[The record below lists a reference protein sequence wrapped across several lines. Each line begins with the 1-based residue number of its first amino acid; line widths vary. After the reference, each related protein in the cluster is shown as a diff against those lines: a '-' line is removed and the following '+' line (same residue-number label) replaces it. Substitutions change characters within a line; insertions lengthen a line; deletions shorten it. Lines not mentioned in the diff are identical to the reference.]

1 MFSIR
6 QNTFQRS
13 TRLPKKNQLLTT
25 DVVYKAQPFVNVVG
39 KNTNTYGL
47 DVVKNAQPFVAAANN
62 RLTSTYQ
69 SLPTNNNPDVEF
81 WILNGGSASSGTL
94 SAMNTFCNS
103 IDSAG
108 LRDKFYRLNLF
119 CGSNLTSCL
128 LPIYFGRRWNS
139 SPYGFANGDR
149 NVNFISGDYTES
161 GASGG
166 LLGDGSTKYLDT
178 GVTINQIGTIG
189 HVSCYHKGAMST
201 SASNALIR
209 GSDGTYGIGID
220 YSTGVSLVRG
230 FYCQASIASYSTNV
244 GGHYLVTRTS
254 PTNQVLYTNGSTT
267 RGDST
272 LSTSV
277 TFPISSWSLYVFAL
291 NNVGVASSLC
301 PTRIQAYSIGAE
313 MTSGEVSSFYTI
325 MQTFQTS
332 LTRNQ

>member
-1 MFSIR
+1 MFSAK
-6 QNTFQRS
+6 QNFNQRS
-13 TRLPKKNQLLTT
+13 TKLLKKRQLLSM
-25 DVVYKAQPFVNVVG
+25 DVVYKAQPYVEVVA
-39 KNTNTYGL
+39 KNENTWSL
-47 DVVKNAQPFVAAANN
+47 DYIHKAQPFVTAFNN
-62 RLTSTYQ
+62 RLTSTYS
-69 SLPTNNNPDVEF
+69 SLPTNYNPDLEF

-94 SAMNTFCNS
+94 NAMNTFCNS

-149 NVNFISGDYTES
+149 NFNFVSGDYTET
-161 GASGG
+161 GVSGG

-201 SASNALIR
+201 SAANVLIR
-209 GSDGTYGIGID
+209 GADGTNGIGID
-220 YSTGVSLVRG
+220 INHSINLIRG
-230 FYCQASIASYSTNV
+230 FWSPANVASFATNS

-254 PTNQVLYTNGSTT
+254 STNMVLYTNGSTSRT
-267 RGDST
+267 DST
-272 LSTSV
+272 NTTSV
-277 TFPISSWSLYVFAL
+277 SFPISSWSLYVFAL

-301 PTRIQAYSIGAE
+301 PTRIQGYSIGAE
-313 MTSGEVSSFYTI
+313 MTQSEANTFYGI

>member
-13 TRLPKKNQLLTT
+13 TRLPKKSQLLTMDT
-25 DVVYKAQPFVNVVG
+25 VYKAQPFVEVVAKNENTLGLDVVYKAQPFV
-39 KNTNTYGL
+39 
-47 DVVKNAQPFVAAANN
+47 AAYDN
-62 RLTSTYQ
+62 RLTSKYS
-69 SLPTNNNPDVEF
+69 SLPTNYNPDLEF
-81 WILNGGSASSGTL
+81 WLLNGGTASAGTL
-94 SAMNTFCNS
+94 SAMNAFCNS

-139 SPYGFANGDR
+139 FPYGFANGDR
-149 NVNFISGDYTES
+149 NFNFIANDYTES
-161 GASGG
+161 GTSGG

-178 GVTINQIGTIG
+178 GVSLNEMGVVG

-201 SASNALIR
+201 STSNVLIR
-209 GSDGTYGIGID
+209 GADGTNGIGID
-220 YSTGVSLVRG
+220 INAGINLIRG
-230 FYCQASIASYSTNV
+230 FWSPANTASFATNS

-254 PTNQVLYTNGSTT
+254 PTNMVIYTNGSTS

-272 LSTSV
+272 NTTSV
-277 TFPISSWSLYVFAL
+277 SFPISSWTLYVFAL

-301 PTRIQAYSIGAE
+301 PTRIQGYSAGE
-313 MTSGEVSSFYTI
+313 SMTQSEANTFYGI
-325 MQTFQTS
+325 MQTFQTA
-332 LTRNQ
+332 LGRNQ